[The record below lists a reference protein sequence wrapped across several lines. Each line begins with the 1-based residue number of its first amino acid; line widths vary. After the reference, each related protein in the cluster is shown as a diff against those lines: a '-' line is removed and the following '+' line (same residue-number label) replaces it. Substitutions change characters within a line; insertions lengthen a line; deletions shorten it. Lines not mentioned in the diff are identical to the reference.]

1 MQAEDA
7 HPQAQAM
14 DPDSILKRL
23 YLSHKMLI
31 IFIFSY

>member
-14 DPDSILKRL
+14 DPDSIFGNKRIRTLTL
-23 YLSHKMLI
+23 YYHAKQ
-31 IFIFSY
+31 